1 MALVRRESGGP
12 APWGPE
18 TLLPDRFQAAV
29 LHPPAQFGRVVG
41 TPHTPAATRYPDL
54 GGLVA
59 QARTRVTA
67 RKARCKHD
75 VC

>member
-18 TLLPDRFQAAV
+18 PLLPNRFQAPV
-29 LHPPAQFGRVVG
+29 LPPPAQFGRVVG

-59 QARTRVTA
+59 QARTRV
-67 RKARCKHD
+67 KAREARSKPD